1 MDDLD
6 VHKLKTVPIDL
17 EKLNDIVSKEVVK
30 NTKFNKLNTKVNYL
44 EIKIPDATNLD
55 NIKQYKTDKQSL
67 EKKTCDVENKRA
79 DVTGLVTTADLNTK
93 IGEVENKTADHTK
106 YITTPEFDKFADSIF
121 DAK

>member
-1 MDDLD
+1 M
-6 VHKLKTVPIDL
+6 KTVPIDL

-67 EKKTCDVENKRA
+67 EKKTCDVENKIPG
-79 DVTGLVTTADLNTK
+79 VTGLVTTTVLNTK

-106 YITTPEFDKFADSIF
+106 YITTPEFDKFSDSIF
-121 DAK
+121 GAK